1 MTNNNEQS
9 ERKFSNS
16 IDIAWQYTIAW
27 SSNDYQ
33 QVVDLFLPEG
43 TYFGPT
49 NSSPIGVK
57 AIGDMVKDFMT
68 GFPDMVYTNIAL
80 TTVGDSVSML
90 QYMFAGTHNG
100 IFSGIAPTGHEV
112 WLPGASLLTLKDGK
126 LISVLDAY
134 DPIAFE
140 NQLKGTYDIKQFR
153 TMLGLVAPKG
163 K

>member
-1 MTNNNEQS
+1 MANGSEQS

-27 SSNDYQ
+27 NSKDYR

-43 TYFGPT
+43 TYLAPGSPT
-49 NSSPIGVK
+49 PIGVK
-57 AIGDMVKDFMT
+57 AIGDMVNEFMT

-80 TTVGDSVSML
+80 STIGDSISLL
-90 QYMFAGTHNG
+90 QYMFAGTNTGKFNG
-100 IFSGIAPTGHEV
+100 GNPTGHEV

-134 DPIAFE
+134 DPIAFA

-153 TMLGLVAPKG
+153 TMLGLIAPK